1 MLFNSCISSPSR
13 RRPRQWSLQG
23 SSPQL
28 HSVAHR
34 WQQSYVSGRSNYLK
48 LVVEQKEACLQVN
61 PVGRI
66 KLTKVLTAEIITNS
80 FPTPHLTR
88 RKWLKVTIIQVWKVE
103 NTFLENYFIFSI
115 KGMALN
121 CPAYKYFFNV
131 LPSYLK
137 YTDSC
142 QIFSVIFLHINSF
155 VCFFY
160 SQELTDY
167 GLCVRCIMS
176 IKYAGYPLYFSRHIL
191 KNEQSIT

>member
-1 MLFNSCISSPSR
+1 MGFHSVGNAEGLPEWPSFLPFPKLQDSSTAAYSSPWR
-13 RRPRQWSLQG
+13 RRPRQWPLQG

-28 HSVAHR
+28 HSVAHG

-66 KLTKVLTAEIITNS
+66 KLTEVLTVEIITIS

-103 NTFLENYFIFSI
+103 NAFLEKYFMFSI

-121 CPAYKYFFNV
+121 CQRSTNTSLMFFHR
-131 LPSYLK
+131 
-137 YTDSC
+137 T
-142 QIFSVIFLHINSF
+142 
-155 VCFFY
+155 
-160 SQELTDY
+160 
-167 GLCVRCIMS
+167 
-176 IKYAGYPLYFSRHIL
+176 
-191 KNEQSIT
+191 